1 MNPHHHDHGHA
12 HDHAH
17 DHGHHHPYTRGPL
30 DAHALAHAREIEVR
44 IGSGRTSTLQTILFG
59 LTGGLIPCPAAITV
73 LLLCLA
79 LGQVALGVILVA
91 GFSVGLA
98 VTLVAVGTL
107 AAVGMRFA
115 AAHTSRFDALLNWAP
130 YVSSALIGGVGLL
143 MIYAGWSHLQH

>member
-1 MNPHHHDHGHA
+1 
-12 HDHAH
+12 
-17 DHGHHHPYTRGPL
+17 
-30 DAHALAHAREIEVR
+30 
-44 IGSGRTSTLQTILFG
+44 
-59 LTGGLIPCPAAITV
+59 V

-107 AAVGMRFA
+107 AAVGMRYA
-115 AAHTSRFDALLNWAP
+115 AAHSSSRFDALLTWAP

-143 MIYAGWSHLQH
+143 MIYAGWSHLQHTVP

>member
-1 MNPHHHDHGHA
+1 MNTHHRD
-12 HDHAH
+12 H
-17 DHGHHHPYTRGPL
+17 DHGHHHPHTHGPL
-30 DAHALAHAREIEVR
+30 DAHALAHAREIEAR

-79 LGQVALGVILVA
+79 MGQVALGVILVA

-98 VTLVAVGTL
+98 VTLVAVGML
-107 AAVGMRFA
+107 AAVGMRYA